1 MTIPSS
7 SLSHCAPSSFS
18 RKSFLWLLPATV
30 MLFTT
35 IHHSAGPNSTKDD
48 SVTDDVAWP
57 TVASVSALTAMGT
70 KAKKAQT
77 FVRFGKRAL
86 TFVLL
91 GREHAK

>member
-57 TVASVSALTAMGT
+57 TVASVSALTG
-70 KAKKAQT
+70 AKPSAVPKQ
-77 FVRFGKRAL
+77 RWERRRRRRKRSYDSAK
-86 TFVLL
+86 
-91 GREHAK
+91 GR